1 MKLSASRTFTCKIY
15 YWVTPRLAAGIN
27 RWGIPRGVAVHYSTG
42 GRIGSST
49 FEGKW
54 RRDTLSG
61 VWQRLRVAVDAA
73 DRIQGAYLHF
83 LKSVDLDYAY
93 TQIASGGA
101 QLKKRK
107 KYKEAGRFLSLLK
120 GFPTFNAE
128 DKFILAV
135 AQVKRHTHQ
144 IVPTARRDDSAM
156 GLLGELYRSSAFPLL
171 EALTGCGKTIFHA
184 STGSHERKICNVFT
198 ICLVRPELVEG

>member
-101 QLKKRK
+101 QLRSARNIKRRGGFSPCSK
-107 KYKEAGRFLSLLK
+107 VFL
-120 GFPTFNAE
+120 
-128 DKFILAV
+128 
-135 AQVKRHTHQ
+135 
-144 IVPTARRDDSAM
+144 
-156 GLLGELYRSSAFPLL
+156 RSMLRTSSFWPLL
-171 EALTGCGKTIFHA
+171 RSNAIPTRLSPQLGAMTQPWGYW
-184 STGSHERKICNVFT
+184 GSFTVFQPFP
-198 ICLVRPELVEG
+198 CLKL

>member
-1 MKLSASRTFTCKIY
+1 M
-15 YWVTPRLAAGIN
+15 
-27 RWGIPRGVAVHYSTG
+27 
-42 GRIGSST
+42 
-49 FEGKW
+49 
-54 RRDTLSG
+54 
-61 VWQRLRVAVDAA
+61 DAA

-184 STGSHERKICNVFT
+184 STGSHERKICNVFNT
-198 ICLVRPELVEG
+198 CPVRPELVEG